1 MTDWQIPAGP
11 LTSLRVSRLPADIM
25 MWNNA
30 GSFLAPKQAVV
41 HTPVVPCNS
50 GDSSDP
56 PCSSCGDE
64 NLDFN
69 MDFTVTTPVPTPSA
83 LKIASRD
90 PFLGVEKPVEMQSSF
105 FAEQN
110 VQNPR
115 LIHKVNIEY
124 NSVGAPVYISYSIY
138 TIATTLCTHHTSFM
152 RIIVTNALEVLRAE
166 GSQCFGKGHV
176 ETLLLSSDT
185 DPGVSNRSVTRS
197 SPDGRSIMFAE
208 MAKRP
213 TCLGSYDREAWR
225 LQIKDHAK
233 CQD

>member
-1 MTDWQIPAGP
+1 
-11 LTSLRVSRLPADIM
+11 M

-56 PCSSCGDE
+56 PCSSSGDE

-69 MDFTVTTPVPTPSA
+69 MDSTVTTAVPTPSA
-83 LKIASRD
+83 LEIASRD
-90 PFLGVEKPVEMQSSF
+90 PFWGVEQPVEMQSSF
-105 FAEQN
+105 FAEEN
-110 VQNPR
+110 VQSPR

-124 NSVGAPVYISYSIY
+124 NSVCRSSCIYFIAYILLLLRCAHI
-138 TIATTLCTHHTSFM
+138 THHTSFL
-152 RIIVTNALEVLRAE
+152 RIIVTTFLEVLRAE

-197 SPDGRSIMFAE
+197 PPDGRSIMFVE
-208 MAKRP
+208 MAERP
-213 TCLGSYDREAWR
+213 TCLGPYDREAWR